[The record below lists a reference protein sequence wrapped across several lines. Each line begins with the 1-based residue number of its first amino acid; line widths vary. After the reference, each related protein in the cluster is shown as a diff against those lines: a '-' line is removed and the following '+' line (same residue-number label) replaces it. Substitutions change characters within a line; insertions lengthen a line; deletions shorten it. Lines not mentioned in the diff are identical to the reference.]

1 MAMDTNQN
9 SNENDVDSY
18 IGLHEM
24 FQVVGD
30 QMTPRDV
37 TVLKYIYS
45 GIMPDDMMKKVND
58 GYSFLCALEAMDK
71 VDKTCFKHILELL
84 RIITRHDLT
93 PYVTLM
99 RRKTGS
105 HIITYLCIICLCINY
120 M

>member
-1 MAMDTNQN
+1 MAMDTDHN